1 MNLDFEWDNAK
12 ASDNYAKH
20 AVSFEAAERAFN
32 DPFAIEWLDDR
43 FDYGE
48 DRYNLLGMVE
58 GRLLFVAYTLRK
70 DVIRIISAR
79 GAEPNE
85 RRRYY
90 KDNA

>member
-1 MNLDFEWDNAK
+1 MNLEFEWDNAK
-12 ASDNYAKH
+12 ASGNYAKY
-20 AVSFEAAERAFN
+20 AVSFEAAKRAFN

-58 GRLLFVAYTLRK
+58 GRLLFIAYTLRN
-70 DVIRIISAR
+70 DVIRIISVR
-79 GAEPNE
+79 GAEPDE

-90 KDNA
+90 QDNA